1 MANDSISAS
10 TVNELFVQ
18 KLNTPEGIEKVSQE
32 GSAFIRSKLREV
44 SFARKIINPQ
54 YVTKADLQRSI
65 NHDGLVKIVDIEP
78 DSKAMIVNLR
88 GNPDFRYV
96 MGERFEIPFFMVS
109 SEEFQK
115 TEEEL
120 LAYEMPLTEIIE
132 RNSVLDIQRMED
144 ENFLATVDAAI
155 TLASGTG
162 NPGTTVTGSYADA
175 TASEAGSIP
184 KSGVKDLF
192 DSLDGNQLRCDTL
205 LMDSTMFNRLFL
217 YDATTVGDAVGSEV
231 HVNGYSYA
239 TLFGRKLVVSNKKV
253 KQDGTDLLNNK
264 IYAFTAPDFL
274 GQFLV
279 LNDTKFFIEKRKNI
293 ITWAA
298 YETIGMGI
306 GNTNS
311 CAALTLS

>member
-18 KLNTPEGIEKVSQE
+18 KLNTPEGIDKVAQE

-54 YVTKADLQRSI
+54 YVTKADLQRSV
-65 NHDGLVKIVDIEP
+65 NHDGLVKIIDIEP
-78 DSKAMIVNLR
+78 DSKAMVVNLR
-88 GNPDFRYV
+88 GNPDFNYV

-120 LAYEMPLTEIIE
+120 LAYDMPLTEIIE
-132 RNSVLDIQRMED
+132 RNSVHDIQRIED
-144 ENFLATVDAAI
+144 ENFLATADAAI
-155 TLASGTG
+155 TLASGTQ
-162 NPGTTVTGSYADA
+162 GTHVTGSYAGSGA
-175 TASEAGSIP
+175 EEGSIP
-184 KSGVKDLF
+184 KNGIKQLF
-192 DSLDGNQLRCDTL
+192 DSLDGNELRADTL

-239 TLFGRKLVVSNKKV
+239 TLFGRKLVVSNKV
-253 KQDGTDLLNNK
+253 KKQNGSDLLNNT
-264 IYAFTAPDFL
+264 IYCFAAPDFL

-306 GNTNS
+306 GNTNA
-311 CAALTLS
+311 CAKLVLS

>member
-1 MANDSISAS
+1 MSDNNISAA
-10 TVNELFVQ
+10 TINELFIS
-18 KLNTPEGIEKVSQE
+18 KLNTPEGMEKVAQE
-32 GSAFIRSKLREV
+32 GSAFIRQKLREV

-78 DSKAMIVNLR
+78 DSKAMIVNFR

-96 MGERFEIPFFMVS
+96 VGDRFEIPFFMVS

-120 LAYEMPLTEIIE
+120 LAYEMPLTEVIE
-132 RNSVLDIQRMED
+132 RNSVLDIQRIED
-144 ENFLATVDAAI
+144 ENFIDTVNASI
-155 TLASGTG
+155 TAEGTA
-162 NPGTTVTGSYADA
+162 TTVSGLYSTGAA
-175 TASEAGSIP
+175 ETGSIP
-184 KSGVKDLF
+184 KDKVKSLF
-192 DSLDGNQLRCDTL
+192 DLLDGNELRADTL

-217 YDATTVGDAVGSEV
+217 YDATTVGDAVGSEM

-239 TLFGRKLVVSNKKV
+239 TLFGRKLVVSNKV
-253 KQDGTDLLNNK
+253 KKSDGTDLLNNK
-264 IYAFTAPDFL
+264 IYAFTSQDFL

-293 ITWAA
+293 ITFAA
-298 YETIGMGI
+298 YETIGVGI
-306 GNTNS
+306 GNTKSWAVLN
-311 CAALTLS
+311 LS

>member
-1 MANDSISAS
+1 MANDQISAS

-18 KLNTPEGIEKVSQE
+18 KLNSPDGLEKVAQE
-32 GSAFIRSKLREV
+32 GSAFIRQKLREV

-54 YVTKADLQRSI
+54 YVTKADLQRSV

-78 DSKAMIVNLR
+78 DSKAMVVNLR
-88 GNPDFRYV
+88 GNPDFKYI

-132 RNSVLDIQRMED
+132 RNSVLDIQTIED
-144 ENFLATVDAAI
+144 ENFIATINAAV
-155 TLASGTG
+155 TANSSTNAVTG
-162 NPGTTVTGSYADA
+162 NYVTSGMNSA
-175 TASEAGSIP
+175 EVGSIE
-184 KSGVKDLF
+184 KDDFRQLF
-192 DSLDGNQLRCDTL
+192 DTLDGNQLRADTL

-217 YDATTVGDAVGSEV
+217 YDATTVGDAVGSEM

-239 TLFGRKLVVSNKKV
+239 TLFGRKLVVSNKKTKV
-253 KQDGTDLLNNK
+253 GGGDLLANK
-264 IYAFTAPDFL
+264 IYAFTSPDFL

-293 ITWAA
+293 ITFAS
-298 YETIGMGI
+298 YETIGIGI
-306 GNTNS
+306 GNS
-311 CAALTLS
+311 KACAKLTLS